1 MHSRFDVDKA
11 IEAILYVAKRIDDP
25 TSHKI
30 AKVFYFADRKH
41 LDCYG
46 RFIAGDTYI
55 AMRYGPVPSGVF
67 DLLKQAR
74 GDDQSFCRSEHAR
87 NLIFVHGRYNISVAR
102 DADLDYFS
110 DSDIECLD
118 ASIQENNP
126 LSFQELTDKSHDAVY
141 NTADLDDS
149 IPLESFI
156 KYSST
161 PESLRQ
167 YLADLT
173 P

>member
-41 LDCYG
+41 LDRYG

-55 AMRYGPVPSGVF
+55 AMRYGPVPSGVY

-74 GDDQSFCRSEHAR
+74 GDQPLCNSEHIR
-87 NLIFVHGRYNISVAR
+87 NLLSVHGAYHVSVMR

-118 ASIQENNP
+118 ESIKENNP
-126 LSFQELTDKSHDAVY
+126 LSFGELTKKSHDEVY
-141 NTADLDDS
+141 DTADLDDS
-149 IPLESFI
+149 IPLEAFV

-161 PESLRQ
+161 PTSLHQ
-167 YLADLT
+167 YLTDLT